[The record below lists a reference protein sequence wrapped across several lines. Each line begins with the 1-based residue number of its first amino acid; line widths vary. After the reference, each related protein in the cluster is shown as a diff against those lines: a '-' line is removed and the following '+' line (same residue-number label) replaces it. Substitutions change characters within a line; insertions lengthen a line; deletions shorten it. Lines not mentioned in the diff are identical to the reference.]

1 MFDLKQALISKRDE
15 NPPPNN
21 NKMQPLLA
29 EQMLGILDM
38 YESGKISL
46 REYKRQMRLVKIN
59 MFDNFINGK
68 TQPLIYTGMGELI
81 EKAIQYPDL

>member
-15 NPPPNN
+15 SPPPNN

-68 TQPLIYTGMGELI
+68 TQPLIYTGMVELI